1 MQCCARTKCLS
12 WMWLSHLPAPLL
24 GSLELSRTDVLNPW
38 FSLELF
44 FSQFV
49 YVPSGTVLNAKH
61 IGPDLNG
68 WVPALEDCQG
78 TSESLCTTN
87 STIASFKCFQDRVTK
102 YSPGPCL
109 QLCVLQQMN
118 PLQALGHSLLDTVSA
133 QEGTSIMWH
142 SLMVNI
148 RAMCIPHRDSGSA
161 WKVQLV
167 QKFNSRKPVL
177 AVLVSP
183 FSTCWHQ

>member
-109 QLCVLQQMN
+109 QLCVLRQMN
-118 PLQALGHSLLDTVSA
+118 PLQALGHSLLD
-133 QEGTSIMWH
+133 
-142 SLMVNI
+142 SL
-148 RAMCIPHRDSGSA
+148 CSGRDKYHVALIDGQHQSHVHPSQGQWFSLESPA
-161 WKVQLV
+161 RSEVQ
-167 QKFNSRKPVL
+167 F
-177 AVLVSP
+177 
-183 FSTCWHQ
+183 